1 MKKNNLLFK
10 IVTTTIIS
18 IDILA
23 ILFTIV
29 SFVLA
34 GIRIMVI
41 NNVNFVI
48 SISVVCINL
57 VYIAYLILSLIINK
71 HRLKKKNYK
80 KAL

>member
-1 MKKNNLLFK
+1 MKKNNILFK

-71 HRLKKKNYK
+71 HRLKKKN
-80 KAL
+80 